1 MMDVSDGLLLDAAR
15 MAEASG
21 LGLDLE
27 LDAFP
32 LSGEYVALLGD
43 DAAARIDAAIA
54 GDDYELLFA
63 APEGSEGAIAE
74 VAQATA
80 LPLTRIGRFRAGP
93 GIRLFDRGEEVA
105 MPTRTGWEHGSE

>member
-1 MMDVSDGLLLDAAR
+1 

-21 LGLDLE
+21 LGLDLD

-43 DAAARIDAAIA
+43 SRPARIDAAIA

-63 APEGSEGAIAE
+63 APEESTESIAE
-74 VAQATA
+74 IAEATG
-80 LPLTRIGRFRAGP
+80 LPLTGIGRFREGSE
-93 GIRLFDRGEEVA
+93 IRLFDRGQEVA
-105 MPTRTGWEHGSE
+105 MPDRTGWEHGRD